1 MIIKSRK
8 RSIIKQEPAPKV
20 VVEEEKDIETP
31 IEEKPKVMKKKKNK
45 CQLPFE
51 EVLVEDNKIDEE

>member
-20 VVEEEKDIETP
+20 VVEEKEIETP
-31 IEEKPKVMKKKKNK
+31 IEEKPKVIKKKKNK